1 MALDKNKIKQNVAK
15 FVSLKKYTE
24 AIREQQKLVED
35 NPKDIPTLQYLGN
48 IYLMAGQKEQ
58 AVPVFIRVA
67 ELYHKSGF
75 TPKALASIK
84 IALREAPDNTQA
96 QELYATFAEQ
106 TGLQRDAIDAY
117 EKLVSSYTTLGQLDK
132 AESILAKLLDLN
144 HENIKYQLQHGDL
157 LTRLNRKEEAIPSYL
172 KAAENLVAQGKI
184 KESAKIYERI
194 LQIDAKKIAA
204 LENSVKNLLNQKE
217 PQKALELLDT
227 VIAGREAPSIINE
240 LKADILISLRD
251 FEKAEAILRKTAEKS
266 PIRGSLLQR
275 FMRLY
280 LSQNKVEILIRLI
293 GSQIP
298 SADAIHLKELE
309 GAFEEIIS
317 QSPSTIEAFSGLIVV
332 QRKIGDKGRL
342 LSTLSKYSDI
352 LLEKNDY
359 KGAESVVKEML
370 EIAPNEM
377 QLMAKLDD
385 IRGKLGYGKVE
396 SPRQKEPEVIVIEK
410 EKEFLQEKVEK
421 EIPQETEPDV
431 EIEVEIEDI
440 SSEMPIVTMEKE
452 EETEKVE
459 EKVESLSPEQ
469 IEVTSTFA
477 TPPVIEESESDSISI
492 DIEDEEKIKE
502 ESEEVGVAAIEEE
515 TEVKE
520 KEEIEESEVE
530 PKELPPKEFDERTA
544 ASIQEKFSEAQIFLK
559 YGLVEKAIGEL
570 QSVLKIVPDH
580 IQAHQKLIGIYRQLD
595 KKDKLVRQ
603 IIKLANV
610 FRQQGDLDTAEN
622 LAEEAMQIDPN
633 HKAILEFTEKGKAAE
648 TEPKKISGIKEL
660 DALAEIVKGKKA
672 EAPKSAEKIEE
683 IEKPVEVEE
692 EIKEIKEEIKE
703 EEKEIEI
710 DINQEELPS
719 QPENLIEVEEQS
731 FEEVPEKENLEE
743 KEELPKEGE
752 EESFSVEISSEEIER
767 SSELN
772 EKLEEAEFYFAQELY
787 EDAKRICEEL
797 NGKFPEDVRVIDL
810 LGRINVAIEKTKE
823 ELKIQELKAE
833 EKKEEEQPAAE
844 AKEENYDD
852 LSLLDQ
858 DLVKDLGGVVPA
870 ERKRTR
876 VKVTLRDVLP
886 EEEKP
891 KEEEKS
897 AQESG
902 EEFYD
907 LAKEL
912 GAALEGLEDTAS
924 GLFDEE
930 GEEKTSEEMSFEE
943 VFKEFKKGV
952 EKKVAEEDYDTHYNL
967 GIAYKEMEL
976 IDEAIGEFQ
985 IAARSPMFF
994 ADSCAMLG
1002 KCFQIKGMYDL
1013 AEKWYRKGLDSR
1025 GFSED
1030 VYNGLK
1036 YDLAELLEET
1046 DRKKEAL
1053 ELYKEVYASNAN
1065 YREVKDKI
1073 SSLK

>member
-1 MALDKNKIKQNVAK
+1 MALDKNKVKQNVAK
-15 FVSLKKYTE
+15 FVSQKKYIE
-24 AIREQQKLVED
+24 AIREQQKLVDD
-35 NPKDIPTLQYLGN
+35 NPKDIQTLQYLGN

-117 EKLVSSYTTLGQLDK
+117 EKLVNSYIVLGQLDK
-132 AESILAKLLDLN
+132 AESILTKLLDLN
-144 HENIKYQLQHGDL
+144 PENIKYQLQHGDL

-172 KAAENLVAQGKI
+172 KAAENLVVQGKI

-194 LQIDAKKIAA
+194 LQLDPKRIIA
-204 LENSVKNLLNQKE
+204 LENSIKNLLDQKE

-227 VIAGREAPSIINE
+227 VVGGREAPSKINE
-240 LKADILISLRD
+240 LKANILISLKD
-251 FEKAEAILRKTAEKS
+251 FEKAEAILRKAAEKS
-266 PIRGSLLQR
+266 PIRGSLLQS

-280 LSQNKVEILIRLI
+280 IPQKKFEILIRLI
-293 GSQIP
+293 SSQIP
-298 SADAIHLKELE
+298 NADAIHLKELE
-309 GAFEEIIS
+309 GAFEEIID
-317 QSPSTIEAFSGLIVV
+317 QSSSTLEAFSGLIVV
-332 QRKIGDKGRL
+332 QRKIGDRGRL
-342 LSTLSKYSDI
+342 LSTLSKYSNI
-352 LLEKNDY
+352 LVEKNDY
-359 KGAESVVKEML
+359 KGAETVVKEML

-385 IRGKLGYGKVE
+385 IREKLGYKKVE
-396 SPRQKEPEVIVIEK
+396 PPPQKEPEVIVIEK
-410 EKEFLQEKVEK
+410 EKEFQQEIAKK
-421 EIPQETEPDV
+421 EPPQEAEPEV

-440 SSEMPIVTMEKE
+440 SSEMPVETMNKEKE
-452 EETEKVE
+452 VEKKPEKVQ
-459 EKVESLSPEQ
+459 SLSQEQ
-469 IEVTSTFA
+469 IEVTSTFSS
-477 TPPVIEESESDSISI
+477 PSVIEESEKDSISVE
-492 DIEDEEKIKE
+492 IEDEAEIE
-502 ESEEVGVAAIEEE
+502 EAAVDEE

-520 KEEIEESEVE
+520 KEEIEEAEVE
-530 PKELPPKEFDERTA
+530 PQGVSSKKFDERTA

-559 YGLVEKAIGEL
+559 YGLFEKAIGEL
-570 QSVLKIVPDH
+570 QSVLKIIPDH

-595 KKDKLVRQ
+595 KKDKLVKQ

-622 LAEEAMQIDPN
+622 LVEEAMQIDPN
-633 HKAILEFTEKGKAAE
+633 HKAILEFTEKGKAVKSR
-648 TEPKKISGIKEL
+648 PQKVFGFKEL
-660 DALAEIVKGKKA
+660 DAIAEMVKGKKA
-672 EAPKSAEKIEE
+672 ETPKAVEKFEE
-683 IEKPVEVEE
+683 IESPQEFEE
-692 EIKEIKEEIKE
+692 EVKEEAVE

-710 DINQEELPS
+710 DMNEEQLSS
-719 QPENLIEVEEQS
+719 QPEEKLIEIEEQS
-731 FEEVPEKENLEE
+731 FEEVPEKKIIEE
-743 KEELPKEGE
+743 KEKLPKENE
-752 EESFSVEISSEEIER
+752 KESFSLEISSEEIER
-767 SSELN
+767 TDELN

-787 EDAKRICEEL
+787 EDAKKICEEL
-797 NGKFPEDVRVIDL
+797 NSKFPEDVRIIDL
-810 LGRINVAIEKTKE
+810 LGRINSVVEKRKE
-823 ELKIQELKAE
+823 ELQIQEAKTETIEVEEQAAGK
-833 EKKEEEQPAAE
+833 EKKE
-844 AKEENYDD
+844 KMDD

-858 DLVKDLGGVVPA
+858 ELVKGLGGVVPV
-870 ERKRTR
+870 ERKRTK
-876 VKVTLRDVLP
+876 VKVTLKDVLP
-886 EEEKP
+886 EEERP
-891 KEEEKS
+891 KEEEK
-897 AQESG
+897 AATETD

-912 GAALEGLEDTAS
+912 GAALEGLEDTAT

-1025 GFSED
+1025 GFPED

-1036 YDLAELLEET
+1036 YDLAELLEKT

-1073 SSLK
+1073 SSPK

>member
-1 MALDKNKIKQNVAK
+1 MAIDKNKIKQNVAK
-15 FVSLKKYTE
+15 FVSLKKYPE
-24 AIREQQKLVED
+24 AIREQQKLVDD

-58 AVPVFIRVA
+58 AVPIFVRVA

-117 EKLVSSYTTLGQLDK
+117 EKLVNSYTVLGQLDK
-132 AESILAKLLDLN
+132 AESILSKLLDLSP
-144 HENIKYQLQHGDL
+144 ENIRYQLQHGDL

-172 KAAENLVAQGKI
+172 KAAENLVTQGKI
-184 KESAKIYERI
+184 KESAKIYERV
-194 LQIDAKKIAA
+194 LQIDAKKITA

-217 PQKALELLDT
+217 PQKALELLET
-227 VIAGREAPSIINE
+227 VVAGKETPSIISE
-240 LKADILISLRD
+240 LKADILISMQEY
-251 FEKAEAILRKTAEKS
+251 EKAEAILRRIAEKF
-266 PIRGSLLQR
+266 PIRGALLQR
-275 FMRLY
+275 FLRLY
-280 LSQNKVEILIRLI
+280 LSQKKFEILIRLI
-293 GSQIP
+293 SSQIP
-298 SADAIHLKELE
+298 NADALHLKELE

-317 QSPSTIEAFSGLIVV
+317 QSPSTLEAFSGLIVV

-352 LLEKNDY
+352 LLDKGDY
-359 KGAESVVKEML
+359 KSAETVVKEML

-377 QLMAKLDD
+377 QLLAKLDD
-385 IRGKLGYGKVE
+385 IRDKLGYEKVE
-396 SPRQKEPEVIVIEK
+396 PSKQKEPEVVVIEK
-410 EKEFLQEKVEK
+410 EKEFQQEIVEK
-421 EIPQETEPDV
+421 EVPQESEPDV

-440 SSEMPIVTMEKE
+440 SSEMPVVTMEKE
-452 EETEKVE
+452 KE
-459 EKVESLSPEQ
+459 EKQAEVESLSPEQ
-469 IEVTSTFA
+469 IEVTSTF
-477 TPPVIEESESDSISI
+477 TSPPVIQENESDSISI
-492 DIEDEEKIKE
+492 DIESEEEIKE
-502 ESEEVGVAAIEEE
+502 TAIEEAGE
-515 TEVKE
+515 MAVEEEPEGKE
-520 KEEIEESEVE
+520 KEEIEEAEVE
-530 PKELPPKEFDERTA
+530 PQEAPSKEFDERRGA
-544 ASIQEKFSEAQIFLK
+544 AIQEKFSEAQIFLK

-610 FRQQGDLDTAEN
+610 FKQQGDLDTAEN
-622 LAEEAMQIDPN
+622 LVEEAMQIDPN
-633 HKAILEFTEKGKAAE
+633 HKAILEFTEKGKEGE
-648 TEPKKISGIKEL
+648 TAPKKISGIKEL
-660 DALAEIVKGKKA
+660 DALAGIVKGKKA
-672 EAPKSAEKIEE
+672 EAPKVAEKIVE
-683 IEKPVEVEE
+683 IEKPE
-692 EIKEIKEEIKE
+692 EIAEEIKEEIKE

-710 DINQEELPS
+710 DMSEEEPSS
-719 QPENLIEVEEQS
+719 QPEKLIEVEEQS
-731 FEEVPEKENLEE
+731 FEEVTEKEEEKKILEEE
-743 KEELPKEGE
+743 KELQKEVE
-752 EESFSVEISSEEIER
+752 EESFSVEISPEEVEK

-797 NGKFPEDVRVIDL
+797 NNNYPEDVRVIDL

-823 ELKIQELKAE
+823 EMEVQQAIEE
-833 EKKEEEQPAAE
+833 EKKEEEQPE
-844 AKEENYDD
+844 TKEEEKMDD

-886 EEEKP
+886 EEEKQ
-891 KEEEKS
+891 KEEEKPI
-897 AQESG
+897 QESG
-902 EEFYD
+902 EEYYD

-994 ADSCAMLG
+994 ADACAMLG

-1025 GFSED
+1025 GFPED